1 MSNKTSNFDKRG
13 TIYYVISKLDGIQ
26 KHKKKVEK
34 LKECKDL
41 DKCYKDSLRYG
52 RLYIHHDQERERDE
66 FFKDSHWLGK
76 KLEREE
82 NSKTVLETKSD
93 GNMIKENKIDN
104 EFISEIEKVDMLYKK
119 QDKVIDEVSTNENS
133 LVKRLLEFGVTK
145 LNIDILNDCKVNYKI
160 VGCIGDSKVC
170 YMSEF
175 DKIVEIINSNS
186 YVEQK

>member
-1 MSNKTSNFDKRG
+1 MSKRTDTFVKKCTIKLVINKLNG
-13 TIYYVISKLDGIQ
+13 IS
-26 KHKKKVEK
+26 KHKKKVDK
-34 LKECKDL
+34 LIECKDL

-52 RLYIHHDQERERDE
+52 RLYIHHDQDRERDE
-66 FFKDSHWLGK
+66 FFRDSHWLGK

-82 NSKTVLETKSD
+82 NNKTLLETNSEE
-93 GNMIKENKIDN
+93 NMIDDNKIDN
-104 EFISEIEKVDMLYKK
+104 EFISEIEKVDKLYEK
-119 QDKVIDEVSTNENS
+119 QYKVIDEVSTNENS
-133 LVKRLLEFGVTK
+133 LVKRVLEFGVTK
-145 LNIDILNDCKVNYKI
+145 LNIDILNDCKANYKI